1 MDQKAYNEKL
11 KQAFPPSP
19 FASSQVPNPTGSNS
33 VALYLCNLSLAP
45 GIIKLITSAGYMIE
59 GSVKSGSDY
68 SYSASCY
75 AGNHYR
81 IVGDAGGR
89 SFSFSFSSWFPY
101 GRFSFHRPLLFQR
114 YPSQLY
120 VGFIGR
126 CYDLCFYSWRLL
138 RIWGSSVAYRPLI
151 VECNKVCFRGW
162 YNHCPFSHPY
172 RFLIVV
178 LSAYKQIRA
187 QSTDV
192 LSDVNENNYDRAFAF
207 LRPSKSLTCIFALYF
222 SPGLPQYH
230 SDPRRFRHGSSPLR
244 NRTSKISRLL
254 YETILSYIASTLQ
267 AIVQFLQY
275 RQGTTGRHRTCYRP
289 CDARAR
295 DPCRRRE

>member
-1 MDQKAYNEKL
+1 MPRLLLQIIKPSMYSLSFSTDESGWAWFIPLHNGTTSVGVVMDQKAYNEKL

-138 RIWGSSVAYRPLI
+138 RI
-151 VECNKVCFRGW
+151 
-162 YNHCPFSHPY
+162 
-172 RFLIVV
+172 
-178 LSAYKQIRA
+178 
-187 QSTDV
+187 
-192 LSDVNENNYDRAFAF
+192 
-207 LRPSKSLTCIFALYF
+207 
-222 SPGLPQYH
+222 
-230 SDPRRFRHGSSPLR
+230 
-244 NRTSKISRLL
+244 
-254 YETILSYIASTLQ
+254 
-267 AIVQFLQY
+267 
-275 RQGTTGRHRTCYRP
+275 
-289 CDARAR
+289 
-295 DPCRRRE
+295 